1 MHAFCLEEASKR
13 TVWGIGVGVAVVV
26 IFVAVVAFCCY
37 RRYKRRQHPSVVQH
51 AYGATT
57 TTVTTKNTAVQ
68 PDVKAHPGNY
78 PTQPSYPQQPYP
90 PVQQGYMPQQQIYTN
105 TGGYPQQP
113 QALAGM
119 TLKAISLVLCL
130 PLKS

>member
-1 MHAFCLEEASKR
+1 MHAFCLEEASKV
-13 TVWGIGVGVAVVV
+13 TGWAIGIAVAVVV
-26 IFVAVVAFCCY
+26 IFVAVVAFSRY
-37 RRYKRRQHPSVVQH
+37 RKYKRRRHLTIVRNT
-51 AYGATT
+51 YGATST
-57 TTVTTKNTAVQ
+57 NVTINIIAMQ
-68 PDVKAHPGNY
+68 PDVKAHSGKY

-90 PVQQGYMPQQQIYTN
+90 LARQGYMSQQQIYAR

-113 QALAGM
+113 QAQAGM